1 MRRRRIIKGWQDAS
15 GREICSPGR
24 VGRRTGQG
32 QGKPRGFASPRMSP
46 AQGWVLVDETGSLIG
61 RYWEFTDRGLIN
73 AGSMEAP

>member
-1 MRRRRIIKGWQDAS
+1 
-15 GREICSPGR
+15 
-24 VGRRTGQG
+24 
-32 QGKPRGFASPRMSP
+32 MSP